1 MCCSHVP
8 AVLLH
13 SPSLGHPLI
22 LGHLGQGTSLDTSD
36 VQRRGYAASVTRDC
50 EEGRGR
56 GGDGWTEKGERGTER
71 KTAEIKMDRDA
82 ERQRQK
88 EGKERKG
95 NRNSVTERD
104 KCGRQRKIKRK
115 TGEAEERQ
123 RAREKRKK
131 PAGGIQ
137 LGSWPFS
144 APASFCPSLPS
155 NLCPSHFPQQAELGG
170 RVGAADTGRRGTPSL
185 VGFNHPPPPHAPPI
199 RPTQLGPPGLP
210 PALIHLLPDP
220 SPALLCPPGPSPS

>member
-56 GGDGWTEKGERGTER
+56 GGDGWTEKGERGTEG

-95 NRNSVTERD
+95 KEIGTVSLRETNVGD
-104 KCGRQRKIKRK
+104 KGRSR
-115 TGEAEERQ
+115 ERQ
-123 RAREKRKK
+123 GRLKRGREPERKEK
-131 PAGGIQ
+131 SQQGESSWAHGLSQRLPPFVQACLPTSVPATSHNRLSLEGGW
-137 LGSWPFS
+137 GPRTR
-144 APASFCPSLPS
+144 
-155 NLCPSHFPQQAELGG
+155 GG
-170 RVGAADTGRRGTPSL
+170 E
-185 VGFNHPPPPHAPPI
+185 
-199 RPTQLGPPGLP
+199 GPPV
-210 PALIHLLPDP
+210 
-220 SPALLCPPGPSPS
+220 